1 MTLPSAL
8 KPAVDPATLTHKHLL
23 DGDFWRRIP
32 AYADV
37 DEATFL
43 DHRWQAKNTI
53 TRVDK
58 LLAALQGLVPESYM
72 RDAEAGFK
80 RAPMNVRVSP
90 YLLSLIDWNDP
101 INDPLRIQFLPVASR
116 LLGDHPMLRFDSL
129 GEQADAPVSGLTHRY
144 RDKALFL
151 ALDTCPVYCRFCFRR
166 EMVGPDKD
174 GNLTPA
180 ELETALAYVRTHP
193 EIREVILTGGD
204 PFMLSA
210 RRAEALTRAL
220 EAIAHVKVIRWH
232 TRMPV
237 ADPERVSDA
246 FVAAIRSRTKAVFV
260 AVHCN
265 HARELTQQARAA
277 LGRMADA
284 GIQLLGQSVLLK
296 GVNAD
301 IDTLAELMCA
311 LVESRVRPYYL
322 HHPDLAQGT
331 SHFRLGV
338 EQGQALVRELRDR
351 VSGLAQPQYVID
363 IPGGV
368 SKALASPSDV
378 AIAQGQVHLRG
389 RDGQWRE
396 H

>member
-1 MTLPSAL
+1 MTRLLDITSARTL
-8 KPAVDPATLTHKHLL
+8 RTADDLVEAGLAPDARSLAQVTAAYATAITPAIAALIDRSDPA
-23 DGDFWRRIP
+23 DPI
-32 AYADV
+32 
-37 DEATFL
+37 
-43 DHRWQAKNTI
+43 
-53 TRVDK
+53 
-58 LLAALQGLVPESYM
+58 ALQFVPMS
-72 RDAEAGFK
+72 AELDIL
-80 RAPMNVRVSP
+80 PEELP
-90 YLLSLIDWNDP
+90 DP
-101 INDPLRIQFLPVASR
+101 IGDKAHEPVE
-116 LLGDHPMLRFDSL
+116 GI
-129 GEQADAPVSGLTHRY
+129 VHRY
-144 RDKALFL
+144 PDRVLLKIVSV
-151 ALDTCPVYCRFCFRR
+151 CPVYCRFCFRR

-180 ELETALAYVRTHP
+180 DLETALAYVRTHP

-363 IPGGV
+363 IPGGD

-378 AIAQGQVHLRG
+378 EIAQGQVRLRG

>member
-1 MTLPSAL
+1 MTRLLDITSARTL
-8 KPAVDPATLTHKHLL
+8 RTADDLVEAGLAPDARVLAQVTAAYATAITPAIAALIDRSDPA
-23 DGDFWRRIP
+23 DPI
-32 AYADV
+32 
-37 DEATFL
+37 
-43 DHRWQAKNTI
+43 
-53 TRVDK
+53 
-58 LLAALQGLVPESYM
+58 ALQFVPTS
-72 RDAEAGFK
+72 AELDVLTEEL
-80 RAPMNVRVSP
+80 P
-90 YLLSLIDWNDP
+90 DP
-101 INDPLRIQFLPVASR
+101 IGDKAHEPVE
-116 LLGDHPMLRFDSL
+116 GI
-129 GEQADAPVSGLTHRY
+129 VHRY
-144 RDKALFL
+144 PDRVLLKIVSV
-151 ALDTCPVYCRFCFRR
+151 CPVYCRFCFRR

-180 ELETALAYVRTHP
+180 ELENALAYVRTHP

-204 PFMLSA
+204 PFMLST

-220 EAIAHVKVIRWH
+220 ETIAHVKVIRWH

-246 FVAAIRSRTKAVFV
+246 FVGAIRSRTKAVFV

-378 AIAQGQVHLRG
+378 EISQGQVRLRG

>member
-1 MTLPSAL
+1 VTRLLDITSARTLRTADDLVDAGLAPDARSLAQVTAAYATAITPAIAAL
-8 KPAVDPATLTHKHLL
+8 IDRSDPA
-23 DGDFWRRIP
+23 DPI
-32 AYADV
+32 
-37 DEATFL
+37 
-43 DHRWQAKNTI
+43 
-53 TRVDK
+53 
-58 LLAALQGLVPESYM
+58 ALQFVPMS
-72 RDAEAGFK
+72 AELDIL
-80 RAPMNVRVSP
+80 PEELP
-90 YLLSLIDWNDP
+90 DP
-101 INDPLRIQFLPVASR
+101 IGDKAHEPVE
-116 LLGDHPMLRFDSL
+116 GI
-129 GEQADAPVSGLTHRY
+129 VHRY
-144 RDKALFL
+144 PDRVLLKIVSV
-151 ALDTCPVYCRFCFRR
+151 CPVYCRFCFRR

-378 AIAQGQVHLRG
+378 EIAQGQVRLRG

>member
-1 MTLPSAL
+1 MTRLLDITSARTL
-8 KPAVDPATLTHKHLL
+8 RTADDLVDAGLAPDARSLAQVTAAYATAITPAIAALIDRSDPA
-23 DGDFWRRIP
+23 DPI
-32 AYADV
+32 
-37 DEATFL
+37 
-43 DHRWQAKNTI
+43 
-53 TRVDK
+53 
-58 LLAALQGLVPESYM
+58 ALQFMPTSAELDILPE
-72 RDAEAGFK
+72 EL
-80 RAPMNVRVSP
+80 P
-90 YLLSLIDWNDP
+90 DP
-101 INDPLRIQFLPVASR
+101 IGDKAHEPVE
-116 LLGDHPMLRFDSL
+116 GI
-129 GEQADAPVSGLTHRY
+129 VHRY
-144 RDKALFL
+144 PDRVLLKIVSV
-151 ALDTCPVYCRFCFRR
+151 CPVYCRFCFRR

-246 FVAAIRSRTKAVFV
+246 YVAAIRSRTKAVFV

-338 EQGQALVRELRDR
+338 EQGQVLVRELRDR

-378 AIAQGQVHLRG
+378 EIAQGQVRLRG

>member
-1 MTLPSAL
+1 MTRLLDITSARTL
-8 KPAVDPATLTHKHLL
+8 RTADDLVDAGLAPDARSLAQVTAAYATAITPAIAALIDRSDPA
-23 DGDFWRRIP
+23 DPI
-32 AYADV
+32 
-37 DEATFL
+37 
-43 DHRWQAKNTI
+43 
-53 TRVDK
+53 
-58 LLAALQGLVPESYM
+58 ALQFVPTS
-72 RDAEAGFK
+72 AELDIL
-80 RAPMNVRVSP
+80 PEELP
-90 YLLSLIDWNDP
+90 DP
-101 INDPLRIQFLPVASR
+101 IGDKAHEPVE
-116 LLGDHPMLRFDSL
+116 GI
-129 GEQADAPVSGLTHRY
+129 VHRY
-144 RDKALFL
+144 PDRVLLKIVSV
-151 ALDTCPVYCRFCFRR
+151 CPVYCRFCFRR

-246 FVAAIRSRTKAVFV
+246 YVAAIRSRTKAVFV

-301 IDTLAELMCA
+301 TDTLAELMCA

-338 EQGQALVRELRDR
+338 EQGQVLVRELRDR

-378 AIAQGQVHLRG
+378 EIAQGQVRLRG

>member
-1 MTLPSAL
+1 MTRLLDITSARTL
-8 KPAVDPATLTHKHLL
+8 RTADDLVDAGLAPDARSLAQVTAAYATAITPAIAALIDRSDPA
-23 DGDFWRRIP
+23 DPI
-32 AYADV
+32 
-37 DEATFL
+37 
-43 DHRWQAKNTI
+43 
-53 TRVDK
+53 
-58 LLAALQGLVPESYM
+58 ALQFVPTS
-72 RDAEAGFK
+72 AELDIL
-80 RAPMNVRVSP
+80 PEELP
-90 YLLSLIDWNDP
+90 DP
-101 INDPLRIQFLPVASR
+101 IGDKAHEPVE
-116 LLGDHPMLRFDSL
+116 GI
-129 GEQADAPVSGLTHRY
+129 VHRY
-144 RDKALFL
+144 PDRVLLKIVSV
-151 ALDTCPVYCRFCFRR
+151 CPVYCRFCFRR

-246 FVAAIRSRTKAVFV
+246 YVAAIRSRTKAVFV

-338 EQGQALVRELRDR
+338 EQGQVLVRELRDR

-378 AIAQGQVHLRG
+378 EIAQGQVRLRG